1 MDYLKGQFAGLPSLF
16 MVKKNYSFRSSPK
29 LRINS
34 FAPSIFEEDEA
45 MVAVEETWTVDQD
58 QMDGFSVK
66 WLKQLFFCNI

>member
-1 MDYLKGQFAGLPSLF
+1 MAFLQGQFAGFFSFF
-16 MVKKNYSFRSSPK
+16 MVKQNYSFRSSPK

-45 MVAVEETWTVDQD
+45 MVAVEEKWTVDQD

-66 WLKQLFFCNI
+66 WLKQLF

>member
-1 MDYLKGQFAGLPSLF
+1 
-16 MVKKNYSFRSSPK
+16 
-29 LRINS
+29 
-34 FAPSIFEEDEA
+34 